1 MLQTCVNPNC
11 SVHFAIESEACP
23 ICGTLAKPTAQS
35 TASTATIP
43 VVGDAKMTEEE
54 RRGKNLLTALLL
66 VMILID
72 VTVVLLAMTAPETSV
87 ILQGLRLA
95 FTLLLCSEMYHG
107 SIAARRVT
115 VALGLFG
122 GVWLFFT
129 ILEEQKSIDTM
140 IGAAFLSFLVAFTTT
155 LVSSRRIN
163 AFMAYQRRKE
173 LELIQS
179 LESPKPTTGVND
191 Q

>member
-1 MLQTCVNPNC
+1 MLQACANPDC
-11 SVHFAIESEACP
+11 SVHFTIDAEACP
-23 ICGTLAKPTAQS
+23 ICGTLAMPTGQN
-35 TASTATIP
+35 TASTPTIP
-43 VVGDAKMTEEE
+43 AAGDGKMTDEEC
-54 RRGKNLLTALLL
+54 RGKYLLTALLL

-87 ILQGLRLA
+87 ILQVLRLA

-107 SIAARRVT
+107 SIAAGRVT

-129 ILEEQKSIDTM
+129 ILEERKSIDTM
-140 IGAAFLSFLVAFTTT
+140 IGVAFLIFLVAFTTT

-173 LELIQS
+173 LALIQS